1 MSSQVDSQ
9 PMQKSPPKKSR
20 VNTEQK
26 ILDAVKSLLLN
37 EGFPMVGINA
47 IARQAGCD
55 KVLIYR
61 YFGGLEG
68 LLERFALEQD
78 LWWDVNEIIL
88 ENMDEITQ
96 LSLPQF
102 LDRLLKRHIKSVQ
115 DRPLTQEIM
124 AWELSASNA
133 LTQALNKTR
142 TEQGM
147 LLVKKVR
154 LHFNQ
159 PNIDVGGILGIFGA
173 AINYLIIRTRHSH
186 SEHQKEEWWRLEQ
199 TISSLL
205 TCQTA
210 SG

>member
-1 MSSQVDSQ
+1 
-9 PMQKSPPKKSR
+9 MQNTPHKKSR
-20 VNTEQK
+20 VKTEQK
-26 ILDAVKSLLLN
+26 IIKAVESLLLN
-37 EGFPMVGINA
+37 EGFPALGINA
-47 IARQAGCD
+47 IARKAGCD

-68 LLERFALEQD
+68 LLERFSQQYD
-78 LWWDVNEIIL
+78 LWWDVDEIIH

-102 LDRLLKRHIKSVQ
+102 LDLLLKRHIKAVQ
-115 DRPLTQEIM
+115 QRPLTQEIM
-124 AWELSASNA
+124 AWEMSASNA
-133 LTQALNKTR
+133 LTRALNKIR

-186 SEHQKEEWWRLEQ
+186 SEYEKEEWWRLEH

-205 TCQTA
+205 TCQS
-210 SG
+210 SGISTK

>member
-1 MSSQVDSQ
+1 
-9 PMQKSPPKKSR
+9 MQKSRIK
-20 VNTEQK
+20 TEQK
-26 ILDAVKSLLLN
+26 ILQAVATLLLN
-37 EGFPMVGINA
+37 KGFPEVGINA
-47 IARQAGCD
+47 IAREAGCD

-61 YFGGLEG
+61 YFDGLDG
-68 LLERFALEQD
+68 LLKHFAEIND
-78 LWWDVNEIIL
+78 LWWTVDEIIQ

-96 LSLPQF
+96 FSLPKF
-102 LDRLLKRHIKSVQ
+102 LDLMLRRHIKAVQ
-115 DRPLTQEIM
+115 QRPLTQEIM
-124 AWELSASNA
+124 AWEMSASNP
-133 LTQALNKTR
+133 LTRALNKIR

-186 SEHQKEEWWRLEQ
+186 SEHEKEEWWRLEQ

-205 TCQTA
+205 SCQTR
-210 SG
+210 